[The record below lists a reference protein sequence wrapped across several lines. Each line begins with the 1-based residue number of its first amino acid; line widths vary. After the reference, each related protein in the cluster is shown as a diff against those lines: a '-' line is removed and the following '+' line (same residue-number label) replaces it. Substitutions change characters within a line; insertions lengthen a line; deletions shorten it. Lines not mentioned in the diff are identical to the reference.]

1 MRVKPFGSPLRNLRF
16 ERQFLNGFAASILAR
31 GLQGNPFMNLTTR
44 NGQAKASAGVGCGA
58 KVRAAL
64 VLGDVVGNPTTE
76 QRSGTISG
84 AANSAGAMDNLPLV
98 IVDGIGFECTCSI
111 GRSGETVRGLLS
123 EVEADA
129 HAEAFRVAARGL
141 ARISHL
147 WTGKGY

>member
-1 MRVKPFGSPLRNLRF
+1 MRNAT
-16 ERQFLNGFAASILAR
+16 Q
-31 GLQGNPFMNLTTR
+31 
-44 NGQAKASAGVGCGA
+44 NGQANGSAGVGCGA

-64 VLGDVVGNPTTE
+64 VLGDVVGNPITE
-76 QRSGTISG
+76 QRSGTIV
-84 AANSAGAMDNLPLV
+84 ARDTEDRASAILPLV
-98 IVDGIGFECTCSI
+98 VVDGIGFECTCSI